1 MEENIE
7 DLFAAL
13 TTTTLSDD
21 ILSKISNLLQELD
34 VQFLLK
40 FISENFDFLFKLEH
54 WAWKMLS
61 ENTYQWI
68 NQFKY
73 LKLFHN
79 LASFNKNLIFTLDT
93 MDPDKKVSLLFPET
107 TDLIN
112 SIFEQIQKSTDEHD
126 PYFIIISLWF
136 DNLSYFIHEH
146 TQFALV
152 PIITDINY
160 SIACKFMMTDQYK
173 FYLTQLQTSQ
183 ISQSIFTYKQLFYM
197 KTCSLSIS
205 SYCFCK
211 NQNFPYTG
219 DEILRYFAKDY
230 LNIIYIHSFNV
241 QLWSKELLGC
251 ITYIMSLVNV
261 YCCWD
266 GDKAKYIAIL
276 LPSEEISHEH
286 IQSLIH
292 IIGYKPLHQKIQTQ
306 RFNDETILIDNILSF
321 LLAILHTYD
330 SISFIRFETN
340 LLEILLPLAETSV
353 YDRISLSAYGLLG
366 EIVCDE
372 HLKQVKITDNLC
384 EYFFYMLEQAWNHP
398 KQKSQRV
405 LISQLL
411 RGFVSL
417 AKNDAIQQKVAD
429 TKKVSFLIEM
439 CDQYPIVYDILWAL
453 SFNHDIQQQLRSN
466 QKLMLRLTHL
476 KQELHQEPMG
486 KITYGI
492 LWNLKS
498 MYEDRELTEKNDE
511 TMFDI
516 MISYSHKDKLFCK
529 QLYDELIKIGYRV
542 WIDFDQIHG
551 NVMDA
556 MAQAIEKSNIILI
569 CMSEQYRRSNY
580 CRAEANYAF
589 RRRTRIIP
597 ILLQEHY
604 QPDGW
609 LLFLV
614 GQLLYVDF
622 TKYEFLESME
632 MLIKEIKAPVLQDDN
647 LQQIESRDERNI
659 LTSNSS
665 IHQSR
670 SILPILSDNIL
681 EWTPTDIQHWL
692 IGHNLIQM
700 SRLLSDYNGSSLIN
714 LNKYLTNGESQQIL
728 KLLQEDSLRRTNQSL
743 SLIELARLQNLVDE
757 QQKILET
764 KSSEKRT
771 KNKINGRL
779 IPSSCNFCQII

>member
-7 DLFAAL
+7 DLVAAL

-40 FISENFDFLFKLEH
+40 FISENFDSLFKLEH
-54 WAWKMLS
+54 WAWKILS
-61 ENTYQWI
+61 ETSYKWI
-68 NQFKY
+68 NQLKY

-79 LASFNKNLIFTLDT
+79 LASFNKNLIFTLDAV
-93 MDPDKKVSLLFPET
+93 DSDKKASLLFPET

-112 SIFEQIQKSTDEHD
+112 GIFEQIQGSTNEND

-146 TQFALV
+146 TQFV
-152 PIITDINY
+152 ISSIITDINY
-160 SIACKFMMTDQYK
+160 SIACKFIMTDQYK

-205 SYCFCK
+205 SYSFGK
-211 NQNFPYTG
+211 NQKFPFTG
-219 DEILRYFAKDY
+219 DEILQYLAKDY

-241 QLWSKELLGC
+241 HSWSKELLAC
-251 ITYIMSLVNV
+251 ITYIMSFICV

-266 GDKAKYIAIL
+266 DDKTKYTEIL
-276 LPSEEISHEH
+276 LPSEETCHEH

-292 IIGYKPLHQKIQTQ
+292 IISYKPFHQKIQTQ
-306 RFNDETILIDNILSF
+306 RSNDETILIDTILSF
-321 LLAILHTYD
+321 LLSILHTYD
-330 SISFIRFETN
+330 SVSFIRFETN

-353 YDRISLSAYGLLG
+353 YNRISLCAYGLLG
-366 EIVCDE
+366 EILCDE

-384 EYFFYMLEQAWNHP
+384 EYFFYMLEQAGNHST
-398 KQKSQRV
+398 KKSQRI
-405 LISQLL
+405 LTSQLL
-411 RGFVSL
+411 RGFLSL

-466 QKLMLRLTHL
+466 QKLMLRLAHL
-476 KQELHQEPMG
+476 KQELHHEPMG

-498 MYEDRELTEKNDE
+498 THEDRELIEKDDQ

-516 MISYSHKDKLFCK
+516 MISYSHKDKIFCK

-556 MAQAIEKSNIILI
+556 MAQAIEQSNTILI
-569 CMSEQYRRSNY
+569 CMSEQYRKSNY

-589 RRRTRIIP
+589 RRRNRIVP

-622 TKYEFLESME
+622 TKYEFSQSME
-632 MLIKEIKAPVLQDDN
+632 VLIKELKAPVLQDYN
-647 LQQIESRDERNI
+647 LQRRESKDETNI
-659 LTSNSS
+659 ISSNLS
-665 IHQSR
+665 IQQSR
-670 SILPILSDNIL
+670 SILPVLSDNIL
-681 EWTPTDIQHWL
+681 DWTPTDIQHWL
-692 IGHNLIQM
+692 IGHNLVQM
-700 SRLLSDYNGSSLIN
+700 SRILSDYDGSSLIN
-714 LNKYLTNGESQQIL
+714 LNKYLTNVESQQIF

-743 SLIELARLQNLVDE
+743 SLVELARLQSLVD
-757 QQKILET
+757 QQQQILET
-764 KSSEKRT
+764 KSSEKKIKKKISSR
-771 KNKINGRL
+771 NKS
-779 IPSSCNFCQII
+779 SSCNFCQIV